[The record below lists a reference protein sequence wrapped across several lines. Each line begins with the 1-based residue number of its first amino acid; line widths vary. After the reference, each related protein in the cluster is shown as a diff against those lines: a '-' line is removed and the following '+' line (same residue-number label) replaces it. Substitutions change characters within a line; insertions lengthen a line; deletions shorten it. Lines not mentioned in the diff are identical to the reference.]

1 MADDSNN
8 SLFRAAAQ
16 AGAADNLDLGV
27 EVVRAPQ
34 WMLLATALVLAIGAV
49 WLSFTLSVP
58 SKVVASGIL
67 ITAEGL
73 KDVETLA
80 GGRVKDIFVF
90 PGDHVRRGQKIV
102 QIEQPDL
109 AQELEQAQAEL
120 AHLNGRY
127 RRVAGFHRIADADTG
142 AMLAR
147 RRSELENLL
156 AANAQ
161 QIEWLQKNLAGYE
174 SLASRGVISQQ
185 KFFEAKV
192 ALNEAI
198 AEQMRNAN
206 ALTALQFDAN
216 TRKIEQEREI
226 LDLEIKI
233 EQVRSKIAGIRE
245 KRQRMA
251 FLESPYDG
259 VVIEQKVDLGEL
271 IEVGKPVL
279 SILPGYSTDEDSDG
293 AADRMPL
300 VATLYLPSADGK
312 RVRPGMAA
320 QISPTA
326 IRREEYG
333 YIHATI
339 DWRSAVPATPEGM
352 MRSLKNRQMVE
363 SLSLGGAPFEAKA
376 TLHLDPA
383 TPSGFRWSSSR
394 GPNQTIGAGSLISA
408 QVIVKEQPLASLVMP
423 ALRGLL
429 GDMAQ

>member
-1 MADDSNN
+1 MTEESK
-8 SLFRAAAQ
+8 SGLFRAAAQ

-27 EVVRAPQ
+27 EVIRAPQ
-34 WMLLATALVLAIGAV
+34 WMLLATALVLAAGAV

-58 SKVVASGIL
+58 SKVVARGIL

-80 GGRVKDIFVF
+80 GGRVKDIFVS

-120 AHLNGRY
+120 ANLNGRY

-147 RRSELENLL
+147 RRSELESLL

-174 SLASRGVISQQ
+174 SLANRGVISQQ
-185 KFFEAKV
+185 KLFEAKV

-279 SILPGYSTDEDSDG
+279 SILPGYSTDKDGDG

-363 SLSLGGAPFEAKA
+363 SLSSGGAPFEAKA

-408 QVIVKEQPLASLVMP
+408 QVIVKEQPLASLIMP